1 MKYRID
7 FVTNSSSSSFV
18 IDRRL
23 LSDAQIK
30 AIYNHIDVAT
40 ELEKRGY
47 KLGYCTSFNSWDVYD
62 NGSYCITLSTSMDN
76 FNMREFLSIIRVPE
90 QAIYDREED
99 IPDIANAVDD
109 NVLKE
114 ILSNVVE
121 ETWF

>member
-18 IDRRL
+18 VDRRL

-40 ELEKRGY
+40 ELEKRGH
-47 KLGYCTSFNSWDVYD
+47 KLCNCTSFNSWDIYD
-62 NGSYCITLSTSMDN
+62 NGSYCISLSTSMDN

-99 IPDIANAVDD
+99 IPDIANEVDD